1 MNTQEIIMTVFSVAY
16 LALLNWLRLSIRSLK
31 DEHNDEKKQTV
42 WRVDQIYK
50 RIDSHKSELHELIKE
65 SDEMTHSCRKEIDSK
80 IENLMTES
88 QVKDFV
94 DRSLTPLKQDIS
106 EVKSSVKEGNAMSYE
121 LLSKVQ
127 ILLDREQSSRGSDK

>member
-94 DRSLTPLKQDIS
+94 DRSLTPLKQDIN